1 MSPIYTLFVTYFSL
15 KTMPKKELIRQD
27 QMVVIQN
34 AITHE
39 METAKVTMIV
49 QKDVPKYKNEPF
61 TIVFQ
66 ASNWILGRDVSA
78 AACKVLLTM
87 CGCVDYGNKIGK
99 TQQEI
104 AEHLG
109 YSKRQIYRAYEE
121 LEKAYVITR
130 EKNPHDSRMN
140 DWYVNAYQS
149 WKGTIKDRQKR
160 ISKTDPNQL
169 ILFQEPATKSIRPNK
184 DF

>member
-1 MSPIYTLFVTYFSL
+1 
-15 KTMPKKELIRQD
+15 MPKKELIRQD
-27 QMVVIQN
+27 QMVAIQN
-34 AITHE
+34 AITGE

-66 ASNWILGRDVSA
+66 ASNYILGRDVSA

-87 CGCVDYGNKIGK
+87 CGCVVYGNKIGK

-104 AEHLG
+104 AEHLK

-121 LEKAYVITR
+121 LEKANVIMK
-130 EKNPHDSRMN
+130 EKNPQDSRMN
-140 DWYVNAYQS
+140 DWYINAYQS

-160 ISKTDPNQL
+160 IAKTNPNQL
-169 ILFQEPATKSIRPNK
+169 LLFEEPKTKSIKPNK
-184 DF
+184 EF